1 MFFYEGYSCPV
12 CKKPFTESDDIVT
25 CPDCGAPH
33 HRACWQQENRCF
45 YAELHGTDRQWS
57 REKHEAEKA
66 TAENRETENSDT
78 VFCPHCGRS
87 NSPFA
92 EFCSGCGQPLQ
103 ARSWGYQSPPQGGG
117 FSPFGGTYREYRPF
131 RQATSPDGVEMP
143 DDNVDM
149 GGVTA
154 GEMRQFVGQNGR
166 YYLPRFLKFAQK
178 NSHAGWNWAAF
189 LLTPYWLWFRKQY
202 FAGALV
208 LIFQTL
214 RTALSSYFLYKY
226 VGFSVSAG
234 NVSVL
239 DLAQRLPNTAATN
252 RWLIV
257 LQVLLLVSLT
267 IRIVFGVFGNR
278 FYYASAKRRIR
289 RSPMRNSADALAA
302 SGGVSFG
309 LGAAAYIVLYLA
321 GVLCGVLFMYI

>member
-1 MFFYEGYSCPV
+1 MCIRDS
-12 CKKPFTESDDIVT
+12 
-25 CPDCGAPH
+25 
-33 HRACWQQENRCF
+33 
-45 YAELHGTDRQWS
+45 
-57 REKHEAEKA
+57 
-66 TAENRETENSDT
+66 
-78 VFCPHCGRS
+78 
-87 NSPFA
+87 
-92 EFCSGCGQPLQ
+92 
-103 ARSWGYQSPPQGGG
+103 
-117 FSPFGGTYREYRPF
+117 
-131 RQATSPDGVEMP
+131 
-143 DDNVDM
+143 
-149 GGVTA
+149 
-154 GEMRQFVGQNGR
+154 
-166 YYLPRFLKFAQK
+166 
-178 NSHAGWNWAAF
+178 
-189 LLTPYWLWFRKQY
+189 
-202 FAGALV
+202 
-208 LIFQTL
+208 FQTL

-226 VGFSVSAG
+226 VGFSVSADS
-234 NVSVL
+234 VSIL